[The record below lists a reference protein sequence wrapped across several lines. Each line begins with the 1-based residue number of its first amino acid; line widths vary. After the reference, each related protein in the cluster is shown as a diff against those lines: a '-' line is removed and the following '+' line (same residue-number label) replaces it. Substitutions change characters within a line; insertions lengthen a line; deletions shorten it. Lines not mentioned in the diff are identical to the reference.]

1 MQATEPVNS
10 AAETAPSNVM
20 VIFGGTGDLTRR
32 KLFPALHHLW
42 KEKRGPDRFA
52 VVGVGRETLSEAA
65 YRDMLDAA
73 VREHYGEG
81 FDEALWGMMLRS
93 VHYLPGEFTDP
104 ELYVRLDQL
113 LQRITRE
120 RQIAPNFVFYLATPP
135 AFFAEI
141 AARLGHVGLLNETDG
156 CWRRVVVEKPFG
168 RGLRSALELNRQLHQ
183 VLREHQIYRID
194 HYLGKE
200 TVQNILAFRF
210 ANSTIEPIWNRRYID
225 HVQITVAES
234 LGVEQRGGY
243 YEQAGALRDMIPN
256 HLLALL
262 AVVAMEP
269 SISFEADA
277 IRDEQTKVL
286 RAIQP
291 IGHNDVLAA
300 TVRGQYGAGP
310 VRGIGRVPAY
320 RDEPNVAPDSKTET
334 YAAMRLMID
343 TWRWAG
349 VPFYLRTGKRLPGRF
364 TEVVIQYMHAPYF
377 MFRDSLVK
385 REKVPANSLVLRI
398 QPNEGIGLNF
408 NAKVPGPT
416 AHLGTVDM
424 DFRYDEHFAA
434 APTTGYETLLY
445 DCMSGDATLFKRAD
459 NIEAAWALVDPVLEV
474 WSALPARDFPN
485 YASGSWGPEE
495 GDQLLARDGRAW
507 RPCGVY
513 REAKR

>member
-1 MQATEPVNS
+1 MPATNLVKH
-10 AAETAPSNVM
+10 AAEMAPSHVM

-42 KEKRGPDRFA
+42 KEKLGPERFA
-52 VVGVGRETLSEAA
+52 VVGVGRDALREAA
-65 YRDMLDAA
+65 YRDMLDTV
-73 VREHYGEG
+73 VREYYGEG
-81 FDEALWGMMLRS
+81 FDEAVWDQMLQS
-93 VHYLPGEFTDP
+93 VRYIPGEFADP
-104 ELYVRLDQL
+104 ELYGRLDKL
-113 LQRITRE
+113 LQRISSE
-120 RQIAPNFVFYLATPP
+120 SQIAPNYIFYFATPP
-135 AFFAEI
+135 GFFAGI
-141 AARLGHVGLLNETDG
+141 AAQLGRAGLLNETDAY
-156 CWRRVVVEKPFG
+156 WRRVVVEKPFG
-168 RGLRSALELNRQLHQ
+168 RDLQSALQLNHQLHQ

-210 ANSTIEPIWNRRYID
+210 ANSTVEPIWNRRYID

-234 LGVEQRGGY
+234 LGVEKRGGY
-243 YEQAGALRDMIPN
+243 YDQAGALRDMIPN

-269 SISFEADA
+269 STSFDADA

-291 IGHNDVLAA
+291 ISHDEVLSA
-300 TVRGQYGAGP
+300 TVRGQYGAGSLP
-310 VRGIGRVPAY
+310 GVGPVPAY
-320 RDEPNVAPDSKTET
+320 RSEPNVDPDSKTET

-364 TEVVIQYMHAPYF
+364 TEVVIQYMHAPNF

-385 REKVPANSLVLRI
+385 RENVPANSLVLRI

-408 NAKVPGPT
+408 NAKIPGPT

-424 DFRYDEHFAA
+424 DFRYDEHFSV

-445 DCMSGDATLFKRAD
+445 DCMTGDTTLFKRAD
-459 NIEAAWALVDPVLEV
+459 NIEAAWALVDPVLDV

-485 YASGSWGPEE
+485 YIAGGWGPEAAE
-495 GDQLLARDGRAW
+495 QLLRHDRRAW
-507 RPCGVY
+507 RPCRVCH
-513 REAKR
+513 EVTQ

>member
-1 MQATEPVNS
+1 MPVTDPANS
-10 AAETAPSNVM
+10 VSEMAPSNVM

-42 KEKRGPDRFA
+42 KEKLGPERFA
-52 VVGVGRETLSEAA
+52 VVGVGRDALSEGA

-73 VREHYGEG
+73 VREHYGAG
-81 FDEALWGMMLRS
+81 FDESVWGEMLRS
-93 VHYLPGEFTDP
+93 VHYIPGEFADP
-104 ELYVRLDQL
+104 ELYRRLDEL
-113 LQRITRE
+113 LQRITSE
-120 RQIAPNFVFYLATPP
+120 SQIAPNYIFYFATPP
-135 AFFAEI
+135 GFFAEI
-141 AARLGHVGLLNETDG
+141 AMQLGHAGLLKETGDH
-156 CWRRVVVEKPFG
+156 WRRVVVEKPFG
-168 RGLRSALELNRQLHQ
+168 RDLHSALELNRQLHQ
-183 VLREHQIYRID
+183 VLGEHQIYRID

-210 ANSTIEPIWNRRYID
+210 ANSTTEPIWNRRYID

-243 YEQAGALRDMIPN
+243 YDQAGALRDMIPN

-269 SISFEADA
+269 PTSFEADA
-277 IRDEQTKVL
+277 IRDEQIKVL

-291 IGHNDVLAA
+291 IGYDEVLAA
-300 TVRGQYGAGP
+300 TVRGQYGAGTLP
-310 VRGIGRVPAY
+310 GGVRVPAY
-320 RDEPNVAPDSKTET
+320 RSEPKVAPDSKTET

-364 TEVVIQYMHAPYF
+364 TEVVIQYMHAPNF
-377 MFRDSLVK
+377 MFRDSLLK
-385 REKVPANSLVLRI
+385 RDNVPANSLVLRI

-416 AHLGTVDM
+416 THLGTVDM
-424 DFRYDEHFAA
+424 DFSYSEHFSA

-445 DCMSGDATLFKRAD
+445 DCMTGDATLFKRAD
-459 NIEAAWALVDPVLEV
+459 NIEAAWALMDPVLDV

-485 YASGSWGPEE
+485 YAAGSWGPEAAE
-495 GDQLLARDGRAW
+495 QLLARDGRSW
-507 RPCGVY
+507 RPC
-513 REAKR
+513 RFCQKAAP